1 LAFQARS
8 GQLHWSC
15 ACHCFYILRI
25 SFSVR
30 FGIFKG
36 VAVVLELR
44 EVMTG
49 QEEKKWYVLQTY
61 SGHENKVKT
70 NIEKM
75 VLQQKLEDMVFS
87 VKIPSMDVAEMK
99 NGKKKVT
106 KKKLMPGYV
115 LVEMNMNDD
124 LRFKIQSL
132 PSVSSFVGGRGKGPE
147 PLSLDEIKNLFSDV
161 GSMESEEP
169 SRPRFLFKVG
179 ETLKIIDGPFAN
191 FTGLVDEIFPDKG
204 RLRVKVEIFG
214 RSTPVELDYLQVK
227 SET

>member
-1 LAFQARS
+1 MVL
-8 GQLHWSC
+8 
-15 ACHCFYILRI
+15 
-25 SFSVR
+25 
-30 FGIFKG
+30 G
-36 VAVVLELR
+36 VGNLKDRPVNVDDSL
-44 EVMTG
+44 
-49 QEEKKWYVLQTY
+49 EKKWYVLQTY
-61 SGHENKVKT
+61 SGHENKVKI

-75 VLQQKLEDMVFS
+75 VQQQKLEEQIFS

-115 LVEMNMNDD
+115 LVEMNMTDD
-124 LRFKIQSL
+124 LRFKIQNL
-132 PSVSSFVGGRGKGPE
+132 PSVSTFVGGQGKGPE

-161 GSMESEEP
+161 GSVESEEV

-191 FTGLVDEIFPDKG
+191 FSGLVDEIFPDKG
-204 RLRVKVEIFG
+204 RLRVRVEIFG

-227 SET
+227 SEQ